1 MSLNKEFAM
10 LSPKN
15 HSLHKH
21 QKVTAI
27 TTVIFINSFKL
38 NVKKETVKKEIY
50 YIDILLTKKKANL
63 IHVLKIERTAIHSW
77 R

>member
-1 MSLNKEFAM
+1 MF
-10 LSPKN
+10 SPKN

-38 NVKKETVKKEIY
+38 NVTKETVKKEIY
-50 YIDILLTKKKANL
+50 YNYKLECFIGISTTEKKRITTREEL
-63 IHVLKIERTAIHSW
+63 Q
-77 R
+77 